1 MVQPKFFFYHNLSW
15 GVYQLSSFICTRI
28 YAVIWKPQYLRSY
41 AGAWIHATEDYH
53 LHFYI
58 LHVLVIHIT
67 ITINHNTHFTRNY
80 TFTVSPYGIKV
91 DITLNEFRDEIP
103 WV

>member
-1 MVQPKFFFYHNLSW
+1 MVQLKLFFYLNLSW

-41 AGAWIHATEDYH
+41 AGVRIHATEDYH

-58 LHVLVIHIT
+58 LHV
-67 ITINHNTHFTRNY
+67 
-80 TFTVSPYGIKV
+80 
-91 DITLNEFRDEIP
+91 
-103 WV
+103 